1 MTVDPGAGMVTFVAF
16 VEFSAGAAGGVELAY
31 AAVAFTFFV
40 EMADGSGFSF

>member
-1 MTVDPGAGMVTFVAF
+1 MVTFVALA
-16 VEFSAGAAGGVELAY
+16 AGAAAGAESFL